1 MLRFCET
8 VYPKKGC
15 STVEPSHSFV
25 PRTLVHPWVKF
36 VTMGMG
42 RKTKSRG
49 KGLWSPL
56 LFFLVTFEAVSG
68 FVSPPRARGISLL
81 LTGSSGS
88 HREGILPP
96 LSQPIVELI
105 TPDGCS
111 SQSSADVSK
120 LVHNVKSAVAG
131 GVKIVQL
138 RDRKSDR
145 QSISELARRL
155 RNATR
160 NRAWFVVNGEPDA
173 ARAYD
178 ADGVHLPERMVDRLV
193 DIKVSEEWPKVVGCS
208 VHSAEAAVRAARLG
222 ASYLQ
227 VR

>member
-1 MLRFCET
+1 MTRF
-8 VYPKKGC
+8 
-15 STVEPSHSFV
+15 PSN
-25 PRTLVHPWVKF
+25 PWVNL
-36 VTMGMG
+36 VMIGMRRETTAVRVG
-42 RKTKSRG
+42 KTEARG
-49 KGLWSPL
+49 KGRWSSL
-56 LFFLVTFEAVSG
+56 LFSLMTFEVVSG
-68 FVSPPRARGISLL
+68 FVSPSWARGFSPRRIVLL
-81 LTGSSGS
+81 LAAKYGS
-88 HREGILPP
+88 HREGVLPP

-111 SQSSADVSK
+111 SHSSADVSK

-145 QSISELARRL
+145 RSVSELARRL
-155 RNATR
+155 RDATR

-173 ARAYD
+173 ARAYG
-178 ADGVHLPERMVDRLV
+178 ADGVHLPERMMDRLV
-193 DIKVSEEWPKVVGCS
+193 DLKVSEEWPKVIGCS